1 MKRLA
6 ILMTILS
13 LACCQKQENE
23 NNLPEENG
31 PEPIG
36 TYIYNSK
43 EYPVFTAV
51 GSADENTIT
60 VVISPLQPDEDISTY
75 ALIGINSTL
84 EGQVIDVEN
93 AWNND
98 DYYFRYEDPV
108 KYYSEYRKLQ
118 SGTIYIKRTGNSQEV
133 YDIKA
138 DIKLPD
144 GTDFKFEF
152 NGKIA
157 SATL

>member
-1 MKRLA
+1 MKRIV

-31 PEPIG
+31 PEQIA
-36 TYIYNSK
+36 TYIYNGK

-133 YDIKA
+133 YDVKA
-138 DIKLPD
+138 DIILPD